1 MLRIK
6 LVKSTIG
13 NVPRNRATVAALGLR
28 KINQTVEHA
37 DTPTIRGMIHKVKHL
52 LVVTEEEGTPKSNLA
67 NQRRNPANAVAKP
80 EKVARVAKPKAEKA
94 PKAVKAEK
102 PAKAAKTEDKP
113 AEEAKPKRTTTKKKT
128 EEEK

>member
-37 DTPTIRGMIHKVKHL
+37 DTPTIRGMVHKVKHL
-52 LVVTEEEGTPKSNLA
+52 LEVTEAEGTPKSNLA
-67 NQRRNPANAVAKP
+67 NQRRATGAAV
-80 EKVARVAKPKAEKA
+80 
-94 PKAVKAEK
+94 AEK
-102 PAKAAKTEDKP
+102 PAKAKPAAKEAKPKVEKPAKAEKTEDTP
-113 AEEAKPKRTTTKKKT
+113 AEEAKPKRTTTKKAKT